1 MRIRNATRG
10 TELADKAWVARGFWP
25 RLVGLLGRSGLAPG
39 EALVLEPCS
48 SVHTAFMRFTID
60 VVYLDRAGKVVKV
73 APHMRPFRIGGVL
86 RGSRSVIE
94 LPAGAIERS
103 GTVPGD
109 EIQIED

>member
-25 RLVGLLGRSGLAPG
+25 RLVGLLARPGLAPG

-60 VVYLDRAGKVVKV
+60 VVYLDRTGKVVKV
-73 APHMRPFRIGGVL
+73 APHMKPFRMGGVL

-94 LPAGAIERS
+94 LPTGTIERT
-103 GTVPGD
+103 GTARGD
-109 EIQIED
+109 EILIED